1 MDFIKIDN
9 YEIATDRFYLPS
21 HEWVKDMGDGVWMM
35 GISDYAQKMLRE
47 ISYVQ
52 FEDKDEDFDAK
63 EVIVVVEALKAT
75 GDIYA
80 PFDCTLIDNNAA
92 LEDAPEIIAESPYEK
107 GYLIKIKAR
116 SDDRSS
122 LLSAQDYA
130 KLVEDELSEF

>member
-9 YEIATDRFYLPS
+9 YEIATDRSYLAS
-21 HEWVKDMGDGVWMM
+21 HEWVKELPDGNWMM

-52 FEDKDEDFDAK
+52 FEDINEDFDAK
-63 EVIVVVEALKAT
+63 DVIVVVEALKAT

-80 PFDCTLIDNNAA
+80 PFDCTLIEVNSV
-92 LEDAPEIIAESPYEK
+92 LEDSPELVSDSPYEK
-107 GYLIKIKAR
+107 GFLIKVKPR

-122 LLSAQDYA
+122 LLSPQDYA
-130 KLVEDELSEF
+130 NLVTEELSEF

>member
-9 YEIATDRFYLPS
+9 YEIATDRSYLSS
-21 HEWVKDMGDGVWMM
+21 HEWVKELPDGNFMM

-52 FEDKDEDFDAK
+52 FEDVNEDFDAK
-63 EVIVVVEALKAT
+63 DVIVVVEALKAT

-80 PFDCTLIDNNAA
+80 PFDCTLIDVNTV
-92 LEDAPEIIAESPYEK
+92 LEDSPELVSDSPYDK
-107 GYLIKIKAR
+107 GYLIKITPK
-116 SDDRSS
+116 SDDRSA

-130 KLVEDELSEF
+130 KIVEDELSEF

>member
-21 HEWVKDMGDGVWMM
+21 HEWIKEVGDGVWTM

-52 FEDKDEDFDAK
+52 FEEVNDDFDAK
-63 EVIVVVEALKAT
+63 EIIVVVEALKAT

-80 PFDCTLIDNNAA
+80 PFDCTIIENNEA
-92 LEDAPEIIAESPYEK
+92 LEDSPEMISDSPYEK
-107 GYLIKIKAR
+107 GFLVKIRAR
-116 SDDRSS
+116 SDDRSA
-122 LLSAQDYA
+122 LLSPQDYA
-130 KLVEDELSEF
+130 KLVEDELTEF

>member
-9 YEIATDRFYLPS
+9 YEIATDRSYLAT
-21 HEWVKDMGDGVWMM
+21 HEWVKDIGDGIWMM

-52 FEDKDEDFDAK
+52 FEDVNEDFDAK
-63 EVIVVVEALKAT
+63 DIIVVVEALKAT

-80 PFDCTLIDNNAA
+80 PFDCTLIEINDA
-92 LEDAPEIIAESPYEK
+92 LEDAPEMISDSPYDK

-116 SDDRSS
+116 SDDRST
-122 LLSAQDYA
+122 LISAEQYA
-130 KLVEDELSEF
+130 KIVEDELSEF

>member
-9 YEIATDRFYLPS
+9 YEIATDRSYLTS
-21 HEWVKDMGDGVWMM
+21 HEWVKELPDGTWMM

-52 FEDKDEDFDAK
+52 FEDVNEDFDAK
-63 EVIVVVEALKAT
+63 DVIVVVEALKAT

-80 PFDCTLIDNNAA
+80 PFDCTLIEVNEV
-92 LEDAPEIIAESPYEK
+92 LEDSPELVTDSPYEK
-107 GYLIKIKAR
+107 GYLIKIKPR

-122 LLSAQDYA
+122 LLSPQKYA
-130 KLVEDELSEF
+130 DLVTDELAEF

>member
-9 YEIATDRFYLPS
+9 YDIATDRFYLPS
-21 HEWVKDMGDGVWMM
+21 HEWAKDMGDGIWMM

-52 FEDKDEDFDAK
+52 FEDKDEDFNAK
-63 EVIVVVEALKAT
+63 DVIVVVEALKAT

-80 PFDCTLIDNNAA
+80 PFDCTLIENNEA
-92 LEDAPEIIAESPYEK
+92 LEDAPELVSESPYDK

-116 SDDRSS
+116 SEDRGA